1 MGIKLPRRA
10 AGSSLARQP
19 LVEMLK
25 NQRSVGQIK
34 EQMVRFVHRIL
45 NEENGI
51 SMKFVNT
58 ILMNTVSTNPNA
70 VLSNVGKL

>member
-1 MGIKLPRRA
+1 
-10 AGSSLARQP
+10 
-19 LVEMLK
+19 
-25 NQRSVGQIK
+25 
-34 EQMVRFVHRIL
+34 MVRFVHRIL

-70 VLSNVGKL
+70 VLSNVGKLQAELIASGLTTSTANLVSGVGGGKE

>member
-1 MGIKLPRRA
+1 
-10 AGSSLARQP
+10 
-19 LVEMLK
+19 MLK
-25 NQRSVGQIK
+25 NQRSLGQMK

-51 SMKFVNT
+51 SIKFVNT

>member
-1 MGIKLPRRA
+1 M
-10 AGSSLARQP
+10 
-19 LVEMLK
+19 
-25 NQRSVGQIK
+25 GQIK